1 MPNGGSDCCG
11 TCWFNRARPEE
22 TGQAA
27 ALLALLD
34 TPYCDIRDLLIS
46 SPFWTY
52 CANHPHH
59 NPGRVTIPVGP
70 VFVCDQYPYA
80 RRVLVESPDTEEVRC
95 GLVQLLESLPARPTP
110 EYPSPTSFDEQVVD
124 QLAAL
129 REERAV
135 TGLRRLLGFDP
146 ELRAADGSPGRARAV
161 LVGHAIEALAAI
173 LADAALEDIEF
184 CLTSGL
190 ASQQRGAIY
199 DSETDVYAVVR
210 YHAVRAL
217 ADCRSKRADALLR
230 RALADPHP
238 DVAAFARGILRER
251 RGGPQAR
258 PD

>member
-11 TCWFNRARPEE
+11 TGWFNRTSPGEA
-22 TGQAA
+22 GQAA
-27 ALLALLD
+27 ALRAPLD
-34 TPYCDIRDLLIS
+34 SPFCDIRELLIAN
-46 SPFWTY
+46 PFWTY

-59 NPGRVTIPVGP
+59 NPERLTTPVGP

-80 RRVLVESPDTEEVRC
+80 RRVLVESPDTEEIRC
-95 GLVQLLESLPARPTP
+95 ELVHLLESLPQCPAP

-146 ELRAADGSPGRARAV
+146 EMRAAEGSPGRARAV

-173 LADAALEDIEF
+173 LGDAALEGIGF

-190 ASQQRGAIY
+190 ASQQRSAIY
-199 DSETDVYAVVR
+199 DSETDINAVVR

-217 ADCRSKRADALLR
+217 ADCRSERANALLR

-238 DVAAFARGILRER
+238 DVAAFARGILKDRS
-251 RGGPQAR
+251 GGSQAR